1 MPELRTAEPEPVRPE
16 EPLRTAE
23 LPDVEPPRTAVPAAE
38 ELRTAEPLLL
48 TDDDVLDADE
58 PADEEPLRTV
68 LPPREE
74 EDSPERTRLPVDEA
88 TEELLRTGVAEVLP
102 EETEDERL
110 TELPLLRDDEP
121 ASPPD
126 FAEMPVVREGFLLW
140 SDEVALPP
148 SLRVPPIPSP
158 RG

>member
-58 PADEEPLRTV
+58 PADEEPLRT
-68 LPPREE
+68 
-74 EDSPERTRLPVDEA
+74 
-88 TEELLRTGVAEVLP
+88 GVAEVLP

-126 FAEMPVVREGFLLW
+126 FAEMPVAREGFLLW